1 MTIETLFKSN
11 HSSIKY
17 IFKDGAPAVFVY
29 GKYSTSNK
37 KYIEELQAECESGHP
52 HIFID
57 QKEKTIDTDKIDP
70 MAKLKERLRAEIL
83 DDMAR
88 QANPLNDFGTSEQ
101 GTFSPASTTDIAAVA
116 TGGDGA
122 QLASRI
128 QNLVGKATP
137 A

>member
-1 MTIETLFKSN
+1 MAIETLFKSN

-17 IFKDGAPAVFVY
+17 IFRDGTVAVFVY

-37 KYIEELQAECESGHP
+37 KYIEELQAECSVGHP

-57 QKEKTIDTDKIDP
+57 AKEKVIDTEKIDP
-70 MAKLKERLRAEIL
+70 ISKLKEQLRAEIL
-83 DDMAR
+83 EDMAR
-88 QANPLNDFGTSEQ
+88 QSNPQNDFGNSDQ
-101 GTFSPASTTDIAAVA
+101 GNLNPASTMDIAAVA
-116 TGGDGA
+116 GGGDGS
-122 QLASRI
+122 QLAARI

>member
-17 IFKDGAPAVFVY
+17 VFRDGSVAIFIH
-29 GKYSTSNK
+29 GKYSTANK
-37 KYIEELQAECESGHP
+37 KYIEELQNECELKHP
-52 HIFID
+52 HIFVD
-57 QKEKTIDTDKIDP
+57 LKEKTIDTEKIDP
-70 MAKLKERLRAEIL
+70 ISKLKEKLRAEIL

-88 QANPLNDFGTSEQ
+88 QSNPLNDFGKSDQ
-101 GTFSPASTTDIAAVA
+101 GSFSPASTTDIAAVA